1 MEIFFRDMTT
11 AVKLL
16 KTISIFLSPPA
27 YQATYALKGQKFNCL
42 IHFFNYDFFFNKVAD
57 KFCQGSE
64 CLVTQS
70 HIHNSLWRWQKSICS
85 NSQEIIVPLENHFFY
100 TQKIPSELWCLL
112 GGTQWDSCFNESWS
126 IYIQEPLEEIN
137 LSSKMQLC

>member
-27 YQATYALKGQKFNCL
+27 YQATYALKGQKSNCL
-42 IHFFNYDFFFNKVAD
+42 IYFFNYDFFFSIKYFTD
-57 KFCQGSE
+57 KFCQGNE

-70 HIHNSLWRWQKSICS
+70 HVHNNLWRWQKSICS
-85 NSQEIIVPLENHFFY
+85 NSKEIIVPLENHFFY
-100 TQKIPSELWCLL
+100 TQKNSFRTLMSVRGYSMRFLL
-112 GGTQWDSCFNESWS
+112 QWVLKHLYPGTFGGN
-126 IYIQEPLEEIN
+126 
-137 LSSKMQLC
+137 